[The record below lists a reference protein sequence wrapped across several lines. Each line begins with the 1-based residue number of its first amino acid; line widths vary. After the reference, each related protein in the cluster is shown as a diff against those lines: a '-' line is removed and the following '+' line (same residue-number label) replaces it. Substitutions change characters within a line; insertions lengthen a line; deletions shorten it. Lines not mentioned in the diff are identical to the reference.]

1 LSVSKATKENSI
13 MIGDS
18 LEADIEG
25 AINFGMKAIYFNP
38 ENNINNSKNNLFLT
52 VRSLLEIKQYL

>member
-1 LSVSKATKENSI
+1 
-13 MIGDS
+13 
-18 LEADIEG
+18 
-25 AINFGMKAIYFNP
+25 MKAIYFNP